1 MHPGEKCG
9 TLYKLNNG
17 KEVMSQLDVRR
28 ISSRCSLS
36 PKDRAAGRGGDPTGV
51 GLETDLPTILVKE
64 FMPVRRSKLRQMIFM
79 ALCCDLGIFIKRFI
93 SPFTNILTD
102 SLHIPGGI
110 ATAFSLM
117 FLVIAVSLM
126 PRFGNGILM
135 GAVQSGIALAM
146 GMVGSMGA
154 LAPIGYIVP
163 GLVIDAVFLLTRK
176 TRLSLEVKMLIAN
189 ALAGM
194 SASLT
199 ANVIVFRLWGVV
211 LLLYLS
217 VACTCGAICGLAGA
231 AVTKRLLPII
241 GKEEC
246 YEKP

>member
-1 MHPGEKCG
+1 M
-9 TLYKLNNG
+9 
-17 KEVMSQLDVRR
+17 
-28 ISSRCSLS
+28 
-36 PKDRAAGRGGDPTGV
+36 RG
-51 GLETDLPTILVKE
+51 
-64 FMPVRRSKLRQMIFM
+64 SKLRRMIFM

-93 SPFTNILTD
+93 SPLTNILTD

-126 PRFGNGILM
+126 PRFGNGIIM

-154 LAPIGYIVP
+154 LTPIGYIIP
-163 GLVIDAVFLLTRK
+163 GLMIDGVFLLTRK
-176 TRLSLEVKMLIAN
+176 TKLPLEVKMVIAN

-194 SASLT
+194 SASLA
-199 ANVIVFRLWGVV
+199 ANLIVFRLRGVV

-217 VACTCGAICGLAGA
+217 VACTCGAICGLVGA
-231 AVTKRLLPII
+231 NVTKRLLPII
-241 GKEEC
+241 GKEENH
-246 YEKP
+246 EET

>member
-1 MHPGEKCG
+1 M
-9 TLYKLNNG
+9 
-17 KEVMSQLDVRR
+17 Q
-28 ISSRCSLS
+28 
-36 PKDRAAGRGGDPTGV
+36 PKSNPEDRAVGRGGDLTGV
-51 GLETDLPTILVKE
+51 CLETDMPTIFVKE
-64 FMPVRRSKLRQMIFM
+64 FIAVRGSKLRRMIFM

-93 SPFTNILTD
+93 SPLTNILTD

-126 PRFGNGILM
+126 PRFGNGTIM

-154 LAPIGYIVP
+154 LTPIGYIVP
-163 GLVIDAVFLLTRK
+163 GLVIDCVFLLARK
-176 TRLSLEVKMLIAN
+176 TKLPLEVKMVIAN

-194 SASLT
+194 SASLA
-199 ANVIVFRLWGVV
+199 ANLIVFRLWGVV

-217 VACTCGAICGLAGA
+217 VACTCGAICGFVGA
-231 AVTKRLLPII
+231 KVTKRLLPII
-241 GKEEC
+241 GKEE
-246 YEKP
+246 YHEET